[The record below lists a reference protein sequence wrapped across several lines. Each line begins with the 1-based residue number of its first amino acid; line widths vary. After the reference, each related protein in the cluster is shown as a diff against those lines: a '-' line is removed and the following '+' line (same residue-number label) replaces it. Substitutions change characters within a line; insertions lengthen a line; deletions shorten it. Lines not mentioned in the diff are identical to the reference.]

1 VLDEAFNQ
9 HPQRFRKRPVA
20 KAPPAVVEINP
31 VTENDNDQL
40 VKSGVNFPTLPRFIE
55 KTI

>member
-1 VLDEAFNQ
+1 
-9 HPQRFRKRPVA
+9 
-20 KAPPAVVEINP
+20 

-40 VKSGVNFPTLPRFIE
+40 VESGVNFPTLPRFIE